1 MFMCR
6 ISQGQIMQGFH
17 NQKGGFCF
25 VSGVCFFVVFV
36 LKDNR
41 ADKRVVY
48 SKKKKESFSPM

>member
-1 MFMCR
+1 
-6 ISQGQIMQGFH
+6 MQGFH